1 MTPIID
7 NLLTTDAIPATEN
20 SLIEQ
25 SQILR
30 QQLRA
35 QRKRIEQQMDPV
47 TTLNNSYPR
56 SMTMRFITQ
65 RPALVAGVVTE
76 VATLLL
82 GARLLKSVAAALSV
96 ARIVRSSANARQ
108 KPRLPSP

>member
-1 MTPIID
+1 MTSTID
-7 NLLTTDAIPATEN
+7 NTVIIED

-25 SQILR
+25 SQALR
-30 QQLRA
+30 QQLRV
-35 QRKRIEQQMDPV
+35 QRKLIKQQLNPV
-47 TTLNNSYPR
+47 SSMNNSYPR

-82 GARLLKSVAAALSV
+82 GARLLKSVVAALSV

>member
-1 MTPIID
+1 MTSTID
-7 NLLTTDAIPATEN
+7 NTVIIEG

-25 SQILR
+25 SQALR
-30 QQLRA
+30 QQLRV
-35 QRKRIEQQMDPV
+35 QRKLIKQQLNPV
-47 TTLNNSYPR
+47 SSMNNSYPR

-82 GARLLKSVAAALSV
+82 GARLLKSMAAALSV

>member
-1 MTPIID
+1 MTSIID
-7 NLLTTDAIPATEN
+7 NTVINEG

-25 SQILR
+25 SQALR

-35 QRKRIEQQMDPV
+35 QRKRIKQQIDPV
-47 TTLNNSYPR
+47 TAMNTNYPR

-65 RPALVAGVVTE
+65 RPALVAGLVTE

-96 ARIVRSSANARQ
+96 ARIVRSSANARPNPQ
-108 KPRLPSP
+108 LPSA

>member
-7 NLLTTDAIPATEN
+7 NTLTTDTTSATEN

-35 QRKRIEQQMDPV
+35 QRKRIGQQIDPV
-47 TTLNNSYPR
+47 TTVNASYPR

-65 RPALVAGVVTE
+65 RPALVAGLVAE
-76 VATLLL
+76 VATLFL
-82 GARLLKSVAAALSV
+82 GARFLKSAMAALSV
-96 ARIVRSSANARQ
+96 ARIVRSSVNARQ

>member
-1 MTPIID
+1 MTSTID
-7 NLLTTDAIPATEN
+7 NTVIIEG

-25 SQILR
+25 SQALR
-30 QQLRA
+30 QQLRV
-35 QRKRIEQQMDPV
+35 QRKLIKQQIDPV
-47 TTLNNSYPR
+47 SSMNANYPR

-65 RPALVAGVVTE
+65 RPALVAGLVTE

-96 ARIVRSSANARQ
+96 ARIVRSSANAKQ

>member
-1 MTPIID
+1 MTSTID
-7 NLLTTDAIPATEN
+7 NTVIIEG

-25 SQILR
+25 SQALR
-30 QQLRA
+30 QQLRV
-35 QRKRIEQQMDPV
+35 QRKLIKQQIDPV
-47 TTLNNSYPR
+47 SSMNANYPR

>member
-1 MTPIID
+1 MTSTID
-7 NLLTTDAIPATEN
+7 NTVIIED

-25 SQILR
+25 SQALR
-30 QQLRA
+30 QQLRV
-35 QRKRIEQQMDPV
+35 QRKLIKQQLNPV
-47 TTLNNSYPR
+47 SSMNNSYPR
-56 SMTMRFITQ
+56 SMTMRFIAQ

-82 GARLLKSVAAALSV
+82 GARLLKSVVAALSV

>member
-1 MTPIID
+1 MTSTID
-7 NLLTTDAIPATEN
+7 NTVIIEG

-25 SQILR
+25 SQALR
-30 QQLRA
+30 QQLRV
-35 QRKRIEQQMDPV
+35 QRKLIKQQIDPV
-47 TTLNNSYPR
+47 SSMNANYPR

-82 GARLLKSVAAALSV
+82 GARLLKSVVAALSV